1 MSKLEKATEYLNEKL
16 KDKEVDETTFEYIL
30 RY

>member
-1 MSKLEKATEYLNEKL
+1 MSKLEKATEYLKEKL
-16 KDKEVDETTFEYIL
+16 DGKDVDETTFEYIV